1 MKRTD
6 ENAFGTRLVKAR
18 LARGLSQSQLAN
30 RMNMT
35 QQNLSNYER
44 GVSEARASVLA
55 EFSAALLVSPAYLIG
70 LTEDPTPYWN
80 PGYSTHQ
87 TTLDKE
93 ELLSLWDRVD
103 ETAKSL
109 VIGGLKAVVNADQ
122 ADELDAEDGC
132 SSG

>member
-1 MKRTD
+1 MSEYSTV
-6 ENAFGTRLVKAR
+6 GSRLVKAR
-18 LARGLSQSQLAN
+18 LARGLSQSQMAN

-80 PGYSTHQ
+80 PGYAIHQ

-109 VIGGLKAVVNADQ
+109 VIGGLKAVVSAHH
-122 ADELDAEDGC
+122 ADESDAEDGC